1 MNDTELDTLARS
13 AAADVRCE
21 AGRIADSQNALQV
34 LLGDVDAARDE
45 PAASDAEIIELDNV
59 TPIRR
64 RPIWLPLT
72 AAAAMV
78 AAIAGVVFLTNGS
91 DEGPAVS
98 TNPIT
103 IPVTTP
109 VVVPDPEPAPIT
121 REPTITVEATPVEP
135 TQPVDEGAVEA
146 SEGVIDV
153 PDARGPQLERT
164 VLASYEVGSGDGEL
178 GFEQCQECE
187 PLTPWAPVVTDDGT
201 VVVADALNG
210 RWMIHRDGAWTS
222 LPYRDGEV
230 VTSAPVVGPDGLMYA
245 MVADTFNQA
254 AARHIVA
261 YEPNALT
268 EVASYPEGSANF
280 LPLDLIDGN
289 VTYSTATEQVTVTDF
304 ALPPSSASVNVIWSA
319 NEVEMSISGITRRFH
334 LDEAWSLDAPATYSA
349 PDGSVVAVAHAPTPD
364 GTLETL
370 LIRLW
375 IDGSFSVG
383 LVGPYGSSANN
394 DETRF
399 STVGLVRLED
409 GEVVRYAWPEFTARD
424 PLAGWVI
431 PEFSDPSLD
440 GVPYLVPSAPAPG
453 AVVSERTEYADLP
466 SSPQSMVQT
475 WVRTDASTVVD
486 GIVQITTK
494 LGPDLTTATDE
505 AVIVPGWDQAYFN
518 ASTPEVSILR
528 LHTATRSAVVWTSG
542 LDRDTTLQIAVSLTL
557 DGDSVGWAGP
567 STEGGDRWIPIA
579 EGWSSGTA
587 SRTFRQSVPDEP
599 LMLELWTSTGA
610 PDAIGAPG
618 LVVSPETTMTV
629 ADVNGNTALVTDRG
643 VNSAVVW
650 QPEPE
655 VLVLLGVDG
664 SPDTALATARSI
676 TAVDRD
682 AWLSS
687 AIEQRGSG
695 DGCDGMFC

>member
-121 REPTITVEATPVEP
+121 SEPTITVEATPVEP

-254 AARHIVA
+254 AARFWKVEHRLFLQILTHKGQKSYIAPTNIDVVRTPA
-261 YEPNALT
+261 GKMSPLLSNEAEPARYQNTQLHKAAD
-268 EVASYPEGSANF
+268 ASQAR
-280 LPLDLIDGN
+280 
-289 VTYSTATEQVTVTDF
+289 
-304 ALPPSSASVNVIWSA
+304 SASWH
-319 NEVEMSISGITRRFH
+319 R
-334 LDEAWSLDAPATYSA
+334 
-349 PDGSVVAVAHAPTPD
+349 
-364 GTLETL
+364 
-370 LIRLW
+370 
-375 IDGSFSVG
+375 
-383 LVGPYGSSANN
+383 
-394 DETRF
+394 
-399 STVGLVRLED
+399 
-409 GEVVRYAWPEFTARD
+409 
-424 PLAGWVI
+424 
-431 PEFSDPSLD
+431 
-440 GVPYLVPSAPAPG
+440 
-453 AVVSERTEYADLP
+453 
-466 SSPQSMVQT
+466 
-475 WVRTDASTVVD
+475 
-486 GIVQITTK
+486 
-494 LGPDLTTATDE
+494 
-505 AVIVPGWDQAYFN
+505 
-518 ASTPEVSILR
+518 
-528 LHTATRSAVVWTSG
+528 
-542 LDRDTTLQIAVSLTL
+542 
-557 DGDSVGWAGP
+557 
-567 STEGGDRWIPIA
+567 
-579 EGWSSGTA
+579 
-587 SRTFRQSVPDEP
+587 
-599 LMLELWTSTGA
+599 
-610 PDAIGAPG
+610 
-618 LVVSPETTMTV
+618 
-629 ADVNGNTALVTDRG
+629 
-643 VNSAVVW
+643 
-650 QPEPE
+650 
-655 VLVLLGVDG
+655 
-664 SPDTALATARSI
+664 
-676 TAVDRD
+676 
-682 AWLSS
+682 
-687 AIEQRGSG
+687 
-695 DGCDGMFC
+695 